1 MLTFM
6 QVVSSLSER
15 QCEVE
20 KNSCKIPEVMGS
32 TMEVGK
38 YATCRYHWKKSLPF
52 NVADKILLFVNYGQV
67 DSGMT
72 KVELLLKKSHYYSGE
87 LRIPCGEHS
96 GILRVSQV
104 DYQLESIQVKNY
116 MFEIDLYIKDEPSN
130 EFSSSPIS
138 RSINITRISPDI
150 SLQDQRIKSRL
161 RLQKMSSTQN
171 ERAQT
176 PDSTLTTEQELT
188 LSINENKPSLSLD
201 KQDGSEDNIGIFI
214 NDASS
219 FDGRTTSKCIVSDV
233 LEAKTPLQHTVWPNH
248 SKETNANP
256 DLFSKQISCNFES
269 SNNLDLLS
277 MNPETICENSGC
289 VDKDPYLDMSPLLS
303 TNILRPNDIE
313 PSCSFYGSNPESLT
327 RTQNDSLNLISALDW
342 KDSLL
347 SANQTTQNTMTN
359 ETHPICSDSKKIP
372 VMTPQDATDT
382 KCSMSSDLVPLV
394 TPAVSPIPVGHNL
407 LQHQQEL
414 QPLLPLPPQQ
424 QQQQHHPLQ
433 PQQHQQEQQ
442 QPQPIQPEQQEQ
454 QMLLQQQQQQQQHQQ
469 QQQQQLQQHL
479 LQQQQQQLLHVQQGP
494 VPCIPNGSDIL
505 PVFARKIYSSGNEV
519 SGDTRDLTKPGRYA
533 EDNIDL
539 THKLDL
545 LQKMNETLHVELVQL
560 RGSVPELVSKT
571 HLSWLQS
578 QSTLL
583 KEECRDSLVKHLK
596 EEKQS
601 LQDEVMRLKEEL
613 FRYRHLVANSQ
624 NSSINSDA
632 YSICSSFHGDNL
644 VLHKQI
650 ADLQQQVIH
659 LQETNLVT
667 SGQLTKALREINS
680 FQTQTYKITD
690 LERVQD
696 ARGHLEQI
704 DSKLENCT
712 SSPVFTSTNEGDVY
726 AWNGSQ
732 SNQDSNE
739 NTGCEET
746 LKTNENN
753 NKSLATGN
761 IEVTDCVF
769 PQTNSRHLSAES
781 KEMQNIPGGKSQL
794 ENNHSGPDCKSASEL
809 WAKDKAQ
816 LTEMGTD
823 NMNLISSSLTS
834 SKSGKRND
842 KMHREDAVNRK
853 KEAQH
858 REFNNIELVN
868 NSLITDVHSFPPS
881 RQTRWDQY
889 NQVRLNETSIR
900 KLQKSLD
907 AQDHMH
913 QSFLEHYKPNS
924 NFQASL
930 SHTNDQQKSS
940 RNRFKRGVT
949 PARTNGQFVH
959 SATSDSTSCLLAA
972 SIFPVVT
979 TSGDSPAD
987 LGDDVPDFSDTA
999 TDVLLNTTPTERN
1012 TMSSFYSPPLALSLS
1027 PTVKEDVTNRFC
1039 HQLSLDSI
1047 SSSCQSVSN
1056 TDASSQHRSSR
1067 KRSQSAEPRVK
1078 NSAVSDTLQVDSI
1091 VAENRTARLHS
1102 SHPTQLNY
1110 MNRLK
1115 KVQEKP
1121 ANRKF
1126 ITGSESSKRQ
1136 WSLTQGKRPYVPQS
1150 PDDIHLGD
1158 IVKFSKYGGKIS
1170 QGIVKFIGPLSG
1182 RSDTYI
1188 GIELHQDDGKH
1199 DGVFEGNRYFK
1210 CKPNKGVFVTYN
1222 KIVMAWVPC

>member
-1 MLTFM
+1 MVLVM
-6 QVVSSLSER
+6 QYREDGRGVDDIGGLLGVNIVDVGDIGGVGGAGKR

-67 DSGMT
+67 DGGMT

-150 SLQDQRIKSRL
+150 SLQDQRIKSHL

-176 PDSTLTTEQELT
+176 PDSMLTTEQELA

-201 KQDGSEDNIGIFI
+201 KQDGLEDNIGIFI

-219 FDGRTTSKCIVSDV
+219 FDGRTTSKCVVSDV
-233 LEAKTPLQHTVWPNH
+233 LETKTPLQHTVWPNH
-248 SKETNANP
+248 SKEQNANP

-313 PSCSFYGSNPESLT
+313 PSCSFYGSNSESLT

-359 ETHPICSDSKKIP
+359 ETHPICSDSK
-372 VMTPQDATDT
+372 
-382 KCSMSSDLVPLV
+382 S
-394 TPAVSPIPVGHNL
+394 L
-407 LQHQQEL
+407 LNSKETSVC
-414 QPLLPLPPQQ
+414 
-424 QQQQHHPLQ
+424 
-433 PQQHQQEQQ
+433 E
-442 QPQPIQPEQQEQ
+442 
-454 QMLLQQQQQQQQHQQ
+454 
-469 QQQQQLQQHL
+469 
-479 LQQQQQQLLHVQQGP
+479 P

-519 SGDTRDLTKPGRYA
+519 SGDTRDLTKPPSYA
-533 EDNIDL
+533 ENNIDL
-539 THKLDL
+539 AHKLDL

-632 YSICSSFHGDNL
+632 FSICSSFHGDNL

-667 SGQLTKALREINS
+667 SGQLTKALRDINS
-680 FQTQTYKITD
+680 FQTQTHKITD

-726 AWNGSQ
+726 PWNGSQ

-794 ENNHSGPDCKSASEL
+794 ENNHSGPDCKSSSEL

-834 SKSGKRND
+834 SKNGKRND

-930 SHTNDQQKSS
+930 SHTSDQQKSS

-979 TSGDSPAD
+979 TSGDSP
-987 LGDDVPDFSDTA
+987 GK
-999 TDVLLNTTPTERN
+999 
-1012 TMSSFYSPPLALSLS
+1012 SL
-1027 PTVKEDVTNRFC
+1027 PF
-1039 HQLSLDSI
+1039 
-1047 SSSCQSVSN
+1047 
-1056 TDASSQHRSSR
+1056 
-1067 KRSQSAEPRVK
+1067 
-1078 NSAVSDTLQVDSI
+1078 LQ
-1091 VAENRTARLHS
+1091 
-1102 SHPTQLNY
+1102 
-1110 MNRLK
+1110 
-1115 KVQEKP
+1115 
-1121 ANRKF
+1121 
-1126 ITGSESSKRQ
+1126 
-1136 WSLTQGKRPYVPQS
+1136 
-1150 PDDIHLGD
+1150 
-1158 IVKFSKYGGKIS
+1158 
-1170 QGIVKFIGPLSG
+1170 
-1182 RSDTYI
+1182 
-1188 GIELHQDDGKH
+1188 
-1199 DGVFEGNRYFK
+1199 
-1210 CKPNKGVFVTYN
+1210 
-1222 KIVMAWVPC
+1222 